1 MTWLGNVPSGY
12 HSEFIYKPVYGSRP
26 WIISLMF
33 DNSKSFSGHLEC
45 NISDKTMKNITN
57 IES

>member
-1 MTWLGNVPSGY
+1 
-12 HSEFIYKPVYGSRP
+12 
-26 WIISLMF
+26 MF

-57 IES
+57 IESKGIKIKAQ